1 MLNLKHVLKDAG
13 LTQER
18 LAIALGVTQGAVA
31 QFLNGNPRAL
41 GLENRLKMQKLL
53 SLPEHA
59 CVTHEEAD
67 LLNHPKSRS
76 NWKHLYIIELRC
88 NGYKFALYGATE
100 NLDRRVKEHEAQL
113 RAFEPVLRYS
123 FCFQQK
129 MHAASIESKV
139 RYHFSHVK
147 QHLELPVPPGM
158 SDEVLAVDIDTIVDC
173 IESHTHD
180 CDCEFFAYP
189 DEEEGDLVSLPLSLH

>member
-113 RAFEPVLRYS
+113 RACEPVLRYS

-147 QHLELPVPPGM
+147 QHFELPVPPGM